1 MALGRLFTTEHPILY
16 KPGLAIKLIVGGGG
30 KQVGENTAYL
40 PEGRDHELSAFQK
53 EPAKFSKTSFVVSIL
68 LSTNH
73 GHGSDVRTGVIV
85 GGLSNKK
92 CTQVV
97 VAGSVV
103 DNNPCF
109 WDATFQR

>member
-1 MALGRLFTTEHPILY
+1 MAASYWEDKSLILKFGISRSWFTL
-16 KPGLAIKLIVGGGG
+16 
-30 KQVGENTAYL
+30 
-40 PEGRDHELSAFQK
+40 DHELSAFQK